1 MPRRDLL
8 RQASM
13 HAAMTI
19 LRAPR
24 TFAKEGKSRWPT
36 TTKSKMIIR
45 NGYHEPNNSTAILRL
60 EASMMQTV
68 SQERH
73 PLNRCCALNLRF
85 DRAASEDHGTL
96 PVEPNLG
103 DYPQTPDLRSIGW
116 RSRKQHNAAQYLLH
130 LISFVCCFITRPCRA
145 RSLPEGSGVRRGQL
159 SPDLAAGTSSPP
171 SSQACACC
179 FSSSHAMHPCVACAS
194 AISCVRHRFAHP
206 SAYRHYQES
215 GDSLCCGARTS
226 LLPEVST
233 LSTEAVSGIFG
244 YSDVRRNT
252 GRMKHF
258 PELIL
263 RIMPYCLTS

>member
-19 LRAPR
+19 SRAPR
-24 TFAKEGKSRWPT
+24 TFAKEGKSRRPT

-45 NGYHEPNNSTAILRL
+45 NGYHEPNNNTAILRL

-103 DYPQTPDLRSIGW
+103 DYPQTPDLRSIAW

-145 RSLPEGSGVRRGQL
+145 QVCQKVREFVVVSCLLILQRARLPRRRRRHA
-159 SPDLAAGTSSPP
+159 LAA
-171 SSQACACC
+171 
-179 FSSSHAMHPCVACAS
+179 S
-194 AISCVRHRFAHP
+194 A
-206 SAYRHYQES
+206 
-215 GDSLCCGARTS
+215 
-226 LLPEVST
+226 LPT
-233 LSTEAVSGIFG
+233 
-244 YSDVRRNT
+244 RR
-252 GRMKHF
+252 
-258 PELIL
+258 IL
-263 RIMPYCLTS
+263 A

>member
-1 MPRRDLL
+1 MDTVLL
-8 RQASM
+8 LALPVKM
-13 HAAMTI
+13 DGPHAAQRPVATSFDARSHDDI
-19 LRAPR
+19 ESTR

-45 NGYHEPNNSTAILRL
+45 NGYHEPNNNTAIWRL

-130 LISFVCCFITRPCRA
+130 LISFV
-145 RSLPEGSGVRRGQL
+145 
-159 SPDLAAGTSSPP
+159 
-171 SSQACACC
+171 
-179 FSSSHAMHPCVACAS
+179 
-194 AISCVRHRFAHP
+194 
-206 SAYRHYQES
+206 
-215 GDSLCCGARTS
+215 
-226 LLPEVST
+226 
-233 LSTEAVSGIFG
+233 
-244 YSDVRRNT
+244 
-252 GRMKHF
+252 
-258 PELIL
+258 
-263 RIMPYCLTS
+263 